1 MRKCDEGRQQG
12 ESSGEKKNNEVR
24 GGRGGGEGDD
34 ADMRRGTDLGEIF
47 FLPSLPPSLPSSFI
61 HSFNLVST
69 RCRVTDDMDGRAGG
83 RQPGQRQPWGNEKV
97 AGVAPITC

>member
-1 MRKCDEGRQQG
+1 M
-12 ESSGEKKNNEVR
+12 R
-24 GGRGGGEGDD
+24 GGRGWGEEGDD

-69 RCRVTDDMDGRAGG
+69 RCRVTDDMDGRAGDSQVDDNFG
-83 RQPGQRQPWGNEKV
+83 AMYVKV
-97 AGVAPITC
+97 A